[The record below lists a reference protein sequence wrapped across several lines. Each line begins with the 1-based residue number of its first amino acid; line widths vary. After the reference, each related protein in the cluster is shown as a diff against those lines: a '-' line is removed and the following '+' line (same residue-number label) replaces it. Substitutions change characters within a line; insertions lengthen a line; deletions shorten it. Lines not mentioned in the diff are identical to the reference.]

1 MTTLEKIKSAANM
14 MRNEKAISGGTF
26 EDGSTFQRNN
36 NNKQL
41 AFILENETYTHFN
54 IQTEEILF

>member
-1 MTTLEKIKSAANM
+1 M